1 MTISWMPSHYKVLN
15 LITFISLP
23 EITTRQVLNMID
35 YGNSDLKVTPSEARS
50 DHYCDQGVG
59 LGILLLTALGVG
71 IMFFTLYTK
80 VTMAMT
86 ARKKRLSDDDLWS
99 LQNLEEYFIS
109 GNEIHNDFLKCCKS
123 ACTIGYITY

>member
-1 MTISWMPSHYKVLN
+1 
-15 LITFISLP
+15 
-23 EITTRQVLNMID
+23 MID

-50 DHYCDQGVG
+50 DHYCDQGVR

-86 ARKKRLSDDDLWS
+86 GRKKRSSDDLWS

-123 ACTIGYITY
+123 ACTLGNINYLNPKIKISIVIAFKNSHCFSF

>member
-1 MTISWMPSHYKVLN
+1 MISS
-15 LITFISLP
+15 
-23 EITTRQVLNMID
+23 D
-35 YGNSDLKVTPSEARS
+35 GNSDLKVTSREARS

-86 ARKKRLSDDDLWS
+86 ARKKKSSEGDILSL
-99 LQNLEEYFIS
+99 NYLEDNFFS
-109 GNEIHNDFLKCCKS
+109 GNEIHDRS
-123 ACTIGYITY
+123 AVNCIMREKKRYLNRTFI

>member
-1 MTISWMPSHYKVLN
+1 MKDT
-15 LITFISLP
+15 
-23 EITTRQVLNMID
+23 
-35 YGNSDLKVTPSEARS
+35 GNSDLKVASSEARS

-86 ARKKRLSDDDLWS
+86 RRKRKSSDGDLSSLNDL
-99 LQNLEEYFIS
+99 QDYFFS
-109 GNEIHNDFLKCCKS
+109 GNQRHTFML
-123 ACTIGYITY
+123 